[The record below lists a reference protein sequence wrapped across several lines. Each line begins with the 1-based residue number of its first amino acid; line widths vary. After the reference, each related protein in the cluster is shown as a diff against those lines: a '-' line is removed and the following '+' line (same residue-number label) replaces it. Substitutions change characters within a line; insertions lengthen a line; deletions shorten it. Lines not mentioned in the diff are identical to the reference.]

1 MLKVQKLYEEHNTD
15 FSEFIFAITFNS
27 KSAKN
32 KFSLIRYIF
41 SYEERDKEAKRY
53 VYSYDKTQKEG
64 IALLLDLV
72 KLKEGNI
79 A

>member
-1 MLKVQKLYEEHNTD
+1 MLKVRKLYEEHNVD
-15 FSEFIFAITFNS
+15 FAEIIYAITYNARAA
-27 KSAKN
+27 KSRL
-32 KFSLIRYIF
+32 SLVRYIF
-41 SYEERDKEAKRY
+41 SYEARDGKAKRY